1 MPTKK
6 RINTSKK
13 VKPGLKR
20 LKRTTSRVQTVQPW
34 SQHHEEGPK
43 AYQAFAAFRDMGAG
57 RSLKR
62 LAREGYVVPGPA
74 GGLKKPKYNLLA
86 VYSGKFDWA
95 HRAGAYDRSQDKVR
109 LKINQEA
116 GKRAGRRAARI
127 AEQCQLT
134 SWKVLRRIHR
144 RIEKDSEMIDRFTPT
159 ELLDLFARIGK
170 LQKDL
175 QQMNRLTFGEPT
187 EIILSEIPTAEGGL
201 FNTSQDFM
209 LLMRSDNEA
218 TDLFS
223 KLNARISALR
233 GEADKARE
241 GLQK

>member
-1 MPTKK
+1 MSTKK

-13 VKPGLKR
+13 VKPGCKR
-20 LKRTTSRVQTVQPW
+20 LKRSTARVQTVQPW

-57 RSLKR
+57 RSLKL
-62 LAREGYVVPGPA
+62 LAQKGYVVPGPE
-74 GGLKKPKYNLLA
+74 GGLKKLTYNSLVA
-86 VYSGKFDWA
+86 YSAKFDWA

-134 SWKVLRRIHR
+134 SWKVLRSIHR
-144 RIEKDSEMIDRFTPT
+144 RIEKDVKLIDKFTPT
-159 ELLDLFARIGK
+159 ELLDMFARIGK

-175 QQMNRLTFGEPT
+175 QAMNRLTFGEPT
-187 EIILSEIPTAEGGL
+187 EIVLSETPTAPGGL

-209 LLMRSDNEA
+209 LLVRSSNEA

-223 KLNARISALR
+223 KLNACVSKLR
-233 GEADKARE
+233 AEADKARE
-241 GLQK
+241 GL